1 MRPCPVPRRLS
12 LSLSLDENLRAK
24 EGGKEKTGETALK
37 PPFFYLAHGPLR
49 VVTSHSRFAL
59 TSLRN
64 HAKNEAPEEEAGWDP
79 YYTWVQMLL
88 QMGPLLYL
96 GPVIKLVPSTPVSAV
111 RT

>member
-12 LSLSLDENLRAK
+12 LSLSRWKFARKGRREGENGQDGA
-24 EGGKEKTGETALK
+24 K
-37 PPFFYLAHGPLR
+37 PPFFYLSHGPLR
-49 VVTSHSRFAL
+49 VTSHSRFAL
-59 TSLRN
+59 ASLRN
-64 HAKNEAPEEEAGWDP
+64 HAKNEAPEEEAGWDL

-96 GPVIKLVPSTPVSAV
+96 GLVIKLVPSTPVSAV